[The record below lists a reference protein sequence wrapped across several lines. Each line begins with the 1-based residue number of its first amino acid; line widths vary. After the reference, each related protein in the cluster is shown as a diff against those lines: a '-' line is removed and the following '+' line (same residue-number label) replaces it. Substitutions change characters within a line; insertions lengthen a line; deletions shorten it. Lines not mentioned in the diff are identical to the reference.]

1 MKKLIYIAFTSL
13 FCLSLFGQAPEKM
26 SYQAVVLN
34 GTNGPVVSSPVGIK
48 ISILQGSVSGS
59 SVFVETHTPT
69 SNTNGL
75 ITLEIGAGSLV
86 SGSFASIDWANGPYF
101 LQTETDP
108 LGGTNYTITGTS
120 QLLSV
125 PYALHAKT
133 AESIVGGGSGGG
145 AFTHYIGEYY
155 GGGVIFDL
163 WKDAQ
168 GVEHGLILDPFEI
181 AIPNGSSWSNVTN
194 AYADS
199 VNYSGQ
205 FYATKLGPW
214 NGYLNSLEIVS
225 QPGHT
230 NSWAALCMNSN
241 QGGFNDWYMP
251 AIEELVLIWDKR
263 FTINRTLSSI
273 PGSNTILSFKSLD
286 DVSSS
291 ADFYYVSSSER
302 DGSNN
307 NFLVLYIGSGT
318 TNNNNLIRISSETKG
333 GTMNCPGGW
342 NCEQYEGLDFN
353 NNLVP
358 FKNYTLRA
366 IRAF

>member
-34 GTNGPVVSSPVGIK
+34 GTNGPVVSSPVGIR

-69 SNTNGL
+69 SNANGL
-75 ITLEIGAGSLV
+75 ITLEIGAGTLV

-155 GGGVIFDL
+155 GGGVIFNL

-181 AIPNGSSWSNVTN
+181 TIPSGVTWSNVSN
-194 AYADS
+194 SFVDS
-199 VNYSGQ
+199 VYLPND
-205 FYATKLGPW
+205 FAW
-214 NGYLNSLEIVS
+214 NTALSAWDGLSNSLAIAS

-230 NSWAALCMNSN
+230 NSYAALCLNSN

-251 AIEELVLIWDKR
+251 SIEELNILWQNR
-263 FTINRTLSSI
+263 FDVNRTLKNITGSAQILPYADPFLSYVDLYQTWFSSTEIDNDHYVVLNSSI
-273 PGSNTILSFKSLD
+273 NTMIDFINKSDLPWYDDIDYYDGTSILQYKS
-286 DVSSS
+286 
-291 ADFYYVSSSER
+291 A
-302 DGSNN
+302 
-307 NFLVLYIGSGT
+307 I
-318 TNNNNLIRISSETKG
+318 
-333 GTMNCPGGW
+333 
-342 NCEQYEGLDFN
+342 
-353 NNLVP
+353 
-358 FKNYTLRA
+358 LRA
-366 IRAF
+366 VRAF